1 VKNTKILEKANQG
14 HQPPPVKGRRLK
26 IKYVNQSDVF
36 PPTFTFHGNHLQNV
50 PNAYERYLKNLFIR
64 ELKLTN
70 TPIRMEYRSGENP
83 FKDNKNELNARQ
95 IVKRR
100 RLMQFIKKR
109 KKR

>member
-1 VKNTKILEKANQG
+1 M
-14 HQPPPVKGRRLK
+14 
-26 IKYVNQSDVF
+26 
-36 PPTFTFHGNHLQNV
+36 
-50 PNAYERYLKNLFIR
+50 R

-83 FKDNKNELNARQ
+83 YKDNKNELNARQ
-95 IVKRR
+95 IVKKR

>member
-1 VKNTKILEKANQG
+1 M
-14 HQPPPVKGRRLK
+14 
-26 IKYVNQSDVF
+26 Y
-36 PPTFTFHGNHLQNV
+36 FHLPLHV

-100 RLMQFIKKR
+100 RLMQFIKNR

>member
-1 VKNTKILEKANQG
+1 
-14 HQPPPVKGRRLK
+14 
-26 IKYVNQSDVF
+26 
-36 PPTFTFHGNHLQNV
+36 V

-100 RLMQFIKKR
+100 RLMQFIKQR